1 MHPVLE
7 QMFSGEGTPGA
18 GSAAA
23 MSLALAATLVRGH
36 AELSLRQDG
45 KSPAAEF
52 LPRARDIEI
61 ASREILA
68 RAQLAAVADADAFTA
83 VLEARAVRDAAQGA
97 ARDLAAA
104 RASAALVAATWGPL
118 EVCRMALEVAG
129 FGLELA
135 ERGRRSAQGEAR
147 VAVLLALA
155 AAEGCIVLGGINR
168 KALRPQDGD
177 ESASLR
183 QAFDQCESRLGA
195 LRQAQVVM
203 TKARSLVIEAD
214 H

>member
-1 MHPVLE
+1 MDPVLE

-23 MSLALAATLVRGH
+23 MSVALAAALVRGH

-45 KSPAAEF
+45 KGPAADF
-52 LPRARDIEI
+52 LPRAEVIEI
-61 ASREILA
+61 ASREILE
-68 RAQLAAVADADAFTA
+68 RAQRAASADAEAFTV
-83 VLEARAVRDAAQGA
+83 VLEARAVRDAAQGE

-104 RASAALVAATWGPL
+104 RASTALVSATWGPL

-135 ERGRRSAQGEAR
+135 ERGRRSARGEAR

-155 AAEGCIVLGGINR
+155 AAEGCIVLGGINL
-168 KALRPQDGD
+168 KALSPADSD
-177 ESASLR
+177 ESVRLR
-183 QAFDQCESRLGA
+183 EALAQCAARQVVIAKASRL
-195 LRQAQVVM
+195 
-203 TKARSLVIEAD
+203 VID
-214 H
+214 RIH

>member
-1 MHPVLE
+1 MDPVLE
-7 QMFSGEGTPGA
+7 QMFAGEGTPGA

-23 MSLALAATLVRGH
+23 ISVALAATLVRGH

-45 KSPAAEF
+45 KGPSADF
-52 LPRARDIEI
+52 LPRARAIEI
-61 ASREILA
+61 ASREILE
-68 RAQLAAVADADAFTA
+68 RAQLAAVADADAFAA
-83 VLEARAVRDAAQGA
+83 VLEARAVRDAEHGQ

-104 RASAALVAATWGPL
+104 RASAALVSATWGPL

-135 ERGRRSAQGEAR
+135 HGGRRSAQGEAS

-155 AAEGCIVLGGINR
+155 AAEGCIVLGGINL
-168 KALRPQDGD
+168 KALIPEDAGA
-177 ESASLR
+177 STSLR
-183 QAFDQCESRLGA
+183 EAFDQCGSRLEA
-195 LRQAQVVM
+195 LRQA
-203 TKARSLVIEAD
+203 TSGHGEGLRTG